1 MIPSESYGG
10 ANMPGT
16 AVEYKGQRWSVST
29 EYGERRQRILLHR
42 TAPNTEPTTLELTET
57 GRYDNPALCLHKDT
71 LYVCWEDNQTA
82 HCGIACMA
90 IALSD
95 DASGG
100 NVGSGTTRSTSD
112 GSERGYRPILVSNG
126 KAVFLFYES
135 FSGGRYR
142 LMMRCAP
149 EGEELFGAPLE
160 IGFDAGNDMAPSA
173 WVAQDGILVAW
184 ENSFPL
190 SKDDEW
196 INPDGG
202 VIRMPA
208 FGHGWRVNTT
218 LGVRKISLAGNTVK
232 IENLGLSNDW
242 NSRPA
247 IMSDESG
254 GMPVISSSTAGNVYL
269 GCVSRG
275 TDRWNIRISQ
285 FNQNRWEDFAEV
297 DAGYRSRKQPALSI
311 QSGMITVADG
321 DRTIGSYELPRET
334 LTAHYTTLRT
344 ILCSEISNLP
354 APIETARET
363 FKYGEKELNLYWGD
377 LHMHS
382 NISKCSLHPKFH
394 CTEVEEKY
402 RFSRDVGGL
411 DYALLTDHETM
422 SDDEWESTIR
432 AAHLNNRDH
441 SFAAFVGFEWTSSQ
455 LKDKHNFG
463 HYNVLYK
470 DEGPLLRISDP
481 AFENIEQV
489 WNSSQNHEAITIPH
503 HPGDDTHPLDW
514 NFFSDAREP
523 LVEIFQVR
531 GSYES
536 DDCEMPPVSFG
547 RGNKSGNSVREGL
560 DRGYRFGFT
569 AGGEHEGVG
578 ITAVYAEK
586 LTRESI
592 YQALKD
598 RHVYGTT
605 GARIM
610 LDFQI
615 GGYPMGSEVRTH
627 DESVACDV
635 HVKGCD
641 ELVYI
646 KLVQPDCETSLYESV
661 GNGQNEIRLKTEL
674 ELKKDSEWFYI
685 RVKQTDEH
693 MAWSSPIWVDRM
705 AIE

>member
-1 MIPSESYGG
+1 M
-10 ANMPGT
+10 
-16 AVEYKGQRWSVST
+16 
-29 EYGERRQRILLHR
+29 
-42 TAPNTEPTTLELTET
+42 
-57 GRYDNPALCLHKDT
+57 GRYDNPALCLHSDT
-71 LYVCWEDNQTA
+71 LYVCWEDNQIA
-82 HCGIACMA
+82 YCGIACRA
-90 IALSD
+90 IALSE
-95 DASGG
+95 DASGES
-100 NVGSGTTRSTSD
+100 VGSGTTRSITER
-112 GSERGYRPILVSNG
+112 SERGYKPLPISNG

-142 LMMRCAP
+142 LMMRRMP
-149 EGEELFGAPLE
+149 EGEELFGNPLE
-160 IGFDAGNDMAPSA
+160 IGFDTGNDMAPSA
-173 WVAQDGILVAW
+173 WVTQDGILVAW

-190 SKDDEW
+190 SRDDEW

-202 VIRMPA
+202 VITMPA

-218 LGVRKISLAGNTVK
+218 LGVRKISLAGDTVK

-247 IMSDESG
+247 IMADESG
-254 GMPVISSSTAGNVYL
+254 GMPKICLDGSGTVIIGYL
-269 GCVSRG
+269 SRG
-275 TDRWNIRISQ
+275 ATSWDIRISQ
-285 FNQNRWEDFAEV
+285 LDQNKWQDFAHVEGAY
-297 DAGYRSRKQPALSI
+297 DTRRQPELSVE
-311 QSGMITVADG
+311 SGMIVVTDRN
-321 DRTIGSYELPRET
+321 RTIGSYKLPRET
-334 LTAHYTTLRT
+334 RTAHCTTLRT
-344 ILCSEISNLP
+344 ILCSEIPALP
-354 APIETARET
+354 SPIQAARET
-363 FKYGEKELNLYWGD
+363 IKYGEKELNLYWGD

-411 DYALLTDHETM
+411 DFALLTDHETM

-455 LKDKHNFG
+455 LKSKHNFG

-481 AFENIEQV
+481 AFETIEQV

-503 HPGDDTHPLDW
+503 HPGDDIHPLDW
-514 NFFSDAREP
+514 NYFSDAREP

-536 DDCEMPPVSFG
+536 DDCEMPPVNFG
-547 RGNKSGNSVREGL
+547 RGKKSGNSVREGL

-578 ITAVYAEK
+578 ITAVYAEE

-605 GARIM
+605 GARIV
-610 LDFQI
+610 LNFQI
-615 GGYPMGSEVRTH
+615 GGHLMGSEVRTRE
-627 DESVACDV
+627 ESVVCDV
-635 HVKGCD
+635 HVKGCS

-646 KLVQPDCETSLYESV
+646 KLVQPDCETSLYEAD
-661 GNGQNEIRLKTEL
+661 GNGKNEIRLRTDL
-674 ELKKDSEWFYI
+674 NLTKDTEWFYI
-685 RVKQTDEH
+685 RVKQADEH
-693 MAWSSPIWVDRM
+693 MAWSSPIWVDRA
-705 AIE
+705 AID